1 MRNLLRLCL
10 SLGSILAIVAG
21 GKMEHLHNLTKGMLL
36 VSVGII
42 VLSIA
47 TGANTMVDRREI

>member
-1 MRNLLRLCL
+1 MRNLVKL
-10 SLGSILAIVAG
+10 SLSLASILAIVAG
-21 GKMEHLHNLTKGMLL
+21 GKMENLHNLTKGMLL
-36 VSVGII
+36 VSIGII